1 MIELRVMSV
10 EQGEWREGEW
20 REGEW
25 RGEQQKKNLSVSG
38 SRRKKKKREKA
49 GLGY

>member
-25 RGEQQKKNLSVSG
+25 RGEQKKKFKCV
-38 SRRKKKKREKA
+38 RVEKKKKKREKA